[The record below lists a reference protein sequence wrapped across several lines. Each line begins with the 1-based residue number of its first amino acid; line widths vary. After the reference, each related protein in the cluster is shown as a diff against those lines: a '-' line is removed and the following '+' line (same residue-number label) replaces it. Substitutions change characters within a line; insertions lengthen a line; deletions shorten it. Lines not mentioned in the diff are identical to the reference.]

1 MPFHLFWWPHWLC
14 KLRCRPFRHWELVN
28 TNRGLISA
36 FQLSRIL
43 TLFFSPW
50 HTNHKQTNLACFQI
64 LDKNYALL
72 MFWSTFQISTVPSRD
87 LSILFV
93 IVQICGFVIC
103 KSTRLCKDI
112 FVIILLKNFLFTSR
126 FCAFPQIFALV
137 PYPTRPLMNTFI
149 SWLTLPPL

>member
-14 KLRCRPFRHWELVN
+14 KLRCRPSRHWELVN

-50 HTNHKQTNLACFQI
+50 HTNHKQTNSACFQI
-64 LDKNYALL
+64 LDKKYALL
-72 MFWSTFQISTVPSRD
+72 MFKISIEPSRV

-93 IVQICGFVIC
+93 VVHNCVFAIC
-103 KSTRLCKDI
+103 KSTRLCHQYQSQAD
-112 FVIILLKNFLFTSR
+112 FFSQTFLFSR
-126 FCAFPQIFALV
+126 QRSTTWTQYLF
-137 PYPTRPLMNTFI
+137 FI
-149 SWLTLPPL
+149 SAQQVSTIRPW